1 MKTDSQMF
9 AMLKAEAKDV
19 NNTSC
24 ALVDS
29 MDTVDASDAD
39 KAELPSSLMT
49 CFVDDSLGHL

>member
-39 KAELPSSLMT
+39 KADTVHCHPR
-49 CFVDDSLGHL
+49 